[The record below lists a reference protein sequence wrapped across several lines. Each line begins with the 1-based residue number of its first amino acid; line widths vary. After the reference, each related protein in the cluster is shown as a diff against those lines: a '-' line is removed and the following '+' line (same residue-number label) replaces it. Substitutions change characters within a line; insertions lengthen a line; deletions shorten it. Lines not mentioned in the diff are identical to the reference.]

1 MSPLSGIRIIDLS
14 MGWAGPLACRHL
26 ADLGAEVIK
35 VESCIRFDW
44 WRSWEA
50 TPEWIDQDGAE
61 KSTSFNMVNRNKR
74 AITLELDQT
83 EGKALLLR
91 LVGHAN
97 AVVENFSGGVL
108 KKLGLEYETLRAHNE
123 QIVLLSMPPFGASG
137 PWADFR
143 AYGSTVEHASG
154 LPHLNGQ
161 PEDLPVMQHVALG
174 DPVGGIAGAQAL
186 LTALRHQR
194 RTGQGQQIDL
204 SQTEALFPL
213 ASHGILEFSA
223 TGREPARG
231 RDRLN
236 ASIHQGVYPCQG
248 HDEWL
253 VIEITRP
260 AEWTVFVETLNL
272 PSHLSQPDT
281 GPHHPDLR
289 TYIADRT
296 SLEGAASLMETLQRQ
311 GIAAA
316 RTFSYS
322 DLLTDPHL
330 AARNFWQ
337 WKDRAVVGRQPNPSA
352 PYRFGAAPI
361 PVNTPAPTLG
371 EHNAEVL
378 GGLLGLSADELS
390 DLKARGII
398 GSRPRLG

>member
-1 MSPLSGIRIIDLS
+1 
-14 MGWAGPLACRHL
+14 
-26 ADLGAEVIK
+26 
-35 VESCIRFDW
+35 
-44 WRSWEA
+44 
-50 TPEWIDQDGAE
+50 
-61 KSTSFNMVNRNKR
+61 
-74 AITLELDQT
+74 
-83 EGKALLLR
+83 
-91 LVGHAN
+91 
-97 AVVENFSGGVL
+97 
-108 KKLGLEYETLRAHNE
+108 
-123 QIVLLSMPPFGASG
+123 
-137 PWADFR
+137 
-143 AYGSTVEHASG
+143 
-154 LPHLNGQ
+154 
-161 PEDLPVMQHVALG
+161 MQHVALG

-231 RDRLN
+231 RDRPN
-236 ASIHQGVYPCQG
+236 TSIHHGVYPCQG

-260 AEWTVFVETLNL
+260 TEWLAFVETLNL

-296 SLEGAASLMETLQRQ
+296 TLESAASLMETLQRQ

-390 DLKARGII
+390 DLNARGII
-398 GSRPRLG
+398 GSRPRLR